1 MPFSHQ
7 ARLLSAALLAL
18 GLSTPA
24 EGQLRRVRVLG
35 AEADLYQVRA
45 AAFSGQ
51 DLVVL
56 SAGSPALHLFEGRR
70 HRAWAPRG
78 RGPAE
83 LTSPQNVVWSGNR
96 VLVRDSELRKIA
108 SYDREGNFLGSRPLN
123 AGMAVR
129 LEMAGRDTLVEL
141 FGPQTRVVVRLRGAR
156 QDTVLRYDATTEMV
170 RLAAEGAPSL
180 TLPAPYSAQASWAA
194 LPNGRIAFWNG
205 RDREIRLLDASG
217 RMVGRL
223 PLPTTRYA
231 VAAADREAW
240 LAASI
245 PSEIRGQRVFEPLRR
260 QARTEVRFPSHFP
273 AVLALRADPAGGV
286 WVLQTGSA
294 TGQRWVYLAE
304 GRPPVHIQLPA
315 RQSLLAVGEQELAA
329 LARDHDDVETIHVYA
344 HPRPP
349 RAGR

>member
-1 MPFSHQ
+1 MRFSPGVM
-7 ARLLSAALLAL
+7 LLCAALLAA
-18 GLSTPA
+18 GGGTPA

-35 AEADLYQVRA
+35 AGADLYQVRA
-45 AAFSGQ
+45 AAFNGH

-56 SAGSPALHLFEGRR
+56 SAGSPALHLFEGPR
-70 HRAWAPRG
+70 HRAWGARG

-96 VLVRDSELRKIA
+96 ILVRDSELRKIA
-108 SYDREGNFLGSRPLN
+108 TYDRLGTFLGSRPLN

-156 QDTVLRYDATTEMV
+156 QDSVLRYDAATEMV
-170 RLAAEGAPSL
+170 RLSAEGAPSL
-180 TLPAPYSAQASWAA
+180 TLPAPYGAQALWAA

-205 RDREIRLLDASG
+205 QDREIRLLDGSG
-217 RMVGRL
+217 RIVGRL

-231 VAAADREAW
+231 IRAPDREAW
-240 LAASI
+240 FAASI
-245 PSEIRGQRVFEPLRR
+245 PSEIRGQRVFEPLRQ

-286 WVLQTGSA
+286 WALQAGSA
-294 TGQRWVYLAE
+294 TGQRWAYLAE
-304 GRPPVHIQLPA
+304 GQPPLQIHLPA
-315 RQSLLAVGEQELAA
+315 HQSLLAIGTEEIAA
-329 LARDHDDVETIHVYA
+329 LARDDDDVETIQVYA
-344 HPRPP
+344 HPRRA